1 VGQDLARVMGELDK
15 LEAFAHGRG
24 RLAAEEVAACLGR
37 GFAQPLYRLGDAFA
51 GRDCRTA
58 IARLEEALEGGEAS
72 FMMLGTLYRALR
84 QVRGA
89 AGSGASWGELAPRL
103 GVMPFKVRDVAAS
116 ARRWSRA
123 DLRKA
128 LEALAEAD
136 QRIKTGVEGSVALAA
151 AVALACGGGAVRP
164 SLRPWR

>member
-1 VGQDLARVMGELDK
+1 
-15 LEAFAHGRG
+15 
-24 RLAAEEVAACLGR
+24 VAACLGR
-37 GFAQPLYRLGDAFA
+37 GFAQPLYRLSDAFT

-89 AGSGASWGELAPRL
+89 AGSSGQAWSELAPRL

-128 LEALAEAD
+128 LLALAEAD

-151 AVALACGGGAVRP
+151 AVALACGGSALRP